1 MEIGIDKFIKLVE
14 DEFDDLEPGLMKPE
28 SKFKEVM
35 EWNSINALIFVAL
48 VKTEFD
54 VDVNADDLIKAQ
66 TVQDLYNL
74 VAERAKQ

>member
-14 DEFDDLEPGLMKPE
+14 DEFDDLEPGIMKPE

-54 VDVNADDLIKAQ
+54 VDVNADDLIKSQ

-74 VAERAKQ
+74 VAERAK

>member
-1 MEIGIDKFIKLVE
+1 MELGIDQFIKLVE
-14 DEFDDLEPGLMKPE
+14 DEFDDLEPGIMKPN

-54 VDVNADDLIKAQ
+54 VDMNADDLIKSE
-66 TVQDLYNL
+66 TVQDLYDL
-74 VAERAKQ
+74 IAAKANQ

>member
-14 DEFDDLEPGLMKPE
+14 DEFDDLEPGIMKPE

-54 VDVNADDLIKAQ
+54 VDVNADDLIKSQ
-66 TVQDLYNL
+66 TVLDLYNL
-74 VAERAKQ
+74 VAERAK

>member
-1 MEIGIDKFIKLVE
+1 MDVTIDQFIKLVE
-14 DEFDDLEPGLMKPE
+14 EEFDDLQPGMMKPE
-28 SKFKEVM
+28 SKFKDVM

-54 VDVNADDLIKAQ
+54 VDINANDLVKAQ

-74 VAERAKQ
+74 IKERIQ

>member
-1 MEIGIDKFIKLVE
+1 MELGIDQFIKLVE
-14 DEFDDLEPGLMKPE
+14 DEFDDLEPGIMKPN

-54 VDVNADDLIKAQ
+54 VDMNADDLIKSE
-66 TVQDLYNL
+66 TVQDLYDL
-74 VAERAKQ
+74 IAAKADQ

>member
-54 VDVNADDLIKAQ
+54 VDVNADDLIKSE
-66 TVQDLYNL
+66 TVQEIYNL